1 MDKRSPYVS
10 RARREK
16 VSRPDEFFRSNEED
30 RSLWQAQTDA
40 VTFQNLTLITSDT
53 LKNLGSALHVPNIC
67 KHADEME
74 SGN

>member
-1 MDKRSPYVS
+1 MDMRSPYVS

-16 VSRPDEFFRSNEED
+16 VSRPDEIFRSNEED

-53 LKNLGSALHVPNIC
+53 
-67 KHADEME
+67 
-74 SGN
+74 